1 MESPWLRQRGMT
13 TPFLVS
19 APEERT
25 VLDLTGMSCAACA
38 LRIERA
44 IRKVEGVTDVS
55 VNLATRQAQVG
66 FAAGTA
72 SRPTIRRAIEGAGY
86 GVLESR
92 PQADAIADRISL
104 ERTERR
110 SLRRDLFT
118 ASAATLPLLVLGMSH
133 GAIPFAETGT
143 GRALQFAL
151 GSIVLF
157 GPGRRLLR
165 GGLTALRHRSPDMNT
180 LVSLGAL
187 AAWLWSTVATFAP
200 SWFAHG
206 EHETPHVY
214 FEAAGAII
222 AFVLFGK
229 YLETRARWRL
239 GDAVRALHAMV
250 PATAHRIEDAQDSAE
265 VDVPVASLRPGD
277 IVRVR
282 PGERVP
288 ADGVVTDG
296 ESAVDESMLS
306 GESVPVDKAVGSPV
320 VGGSMNSTGSLVV
333 RIQRT
338 GAETALAQI
347 TAAVERAQGSKAPIA
362 RFADRASAVFVPV
375 VLVLASTTFATWWLL
390 DPTWAGVAT
399 AVEYMVAVLV
409 IACPCALGLATPAAV
424 AVGAGRGAELG
435 VLFRTGAALEAA
447 SHIDAVFL
455 DKTGTLTNG
464 HPSLVAIEPRPGT
477 TTEQLLRVA
486 ASVERGSEHPFA
498 RAVVEAARERGVR
511 LAIVTDFAA
520 TPAMGVRGRI
530 DGADVLVGKAD
541 WLAGHGVDVAPASA
555 AAIELAN
562 RGVTPL
568 LVACDGALSGLLGVA
583 DELRVDAADAVLQL
597 RSAGVR
603 VGMLTGDRRAVA
615 DAVAAGLGLDEV
627 AAELLPDDKAARI
640 QAAQAEGRRVAMVGD
655 GVNDAP
661 ALAVADLGVAIGT
674 GTDVA
679 AAAADVALLRGG
691 IAGAPVALRLA
702 RATMRTIRRN
712 LVWASIY
719 NVLGIPVAAGALAGL
734 GIGLSPVYASA
745 AMSLSSVSVLLSSL
759 LLRRFRVSDAAG
771 AR

>member
-1 MESPWLRQRGMT
+1 MELRRRRQRGMT
-13 TPFLVS
+13 TVLPVS
-19 APEERT
+19 APEERM
-25 VLDLTGMSCAACA
+25 VLDLTGMSCAACVV
-38 LRIERA
+38 RVERA
-44 IRKVEGVTDVS
+44 IRTVAGVTDVA
-55 VNLATRQAQVG
+55 VNLATQQASVG
-66 FAAGTA
+66 FEVGAAD
-72 SRPTIRRAIEGAGY
+72 RPTITKAIEGAGY
-86 GVLESR
+86 GVLAEQPRTEAAAGRS
-92 PQADAIADRISL
+92 
-104 ERTERR
+104 ERERSERR
-110 SLRRDLFT
+110 SLHRDL
-118 ASAATLPLLVLGMSH
+118 AVAAAATLPLLVLGMSH
-133 GAIPFAETGT
+133 GAIPFAETEA
-143 GRALQFAL
+143 GRAVQFAL

-157 GPGRRLLR
+157 GPGRRFLR
-165 GGLTALRHRSPDMNT
+165 GGLAAVRHRSPDMNT

-200 SWFAHG
+200 SWFPHG

-214 FEAAGAII
+214 FEAAGAIV

-229 YLETRARWRL
+229 FLETRARWRL

-250 PATAHRIEDAQDSAE
+250 PAVAHRVDDLEEGAD
-265 VDVPVASLRPGD
+265 VDVPVAALRPGD
-277 IVRVR
+277 AVRVR

-288 ADGVVTDG
+288 ADGVVIDG

-306 GESVPVDKAVGSPV
+306 GESVPVDKAVGDQV
-320 VGGSMNSTGSLVV
+320 VGGSMNTTGALLV

-338 GAETALAQI
+338 GADTALARI
-347 TAAVERAQGSKAPIA
+347 TAAVEQAQGSKAPIA
-362 RFADRASAVFVPV
+362 RFADRVSAVFVPIV
-375 VLVLASTTFATWWLL
+375 IVLALVTFATWWLL

-447 SHIDAVFL
+447 SHIGAIYL

-464 HPSLVAIEPRPGT
+464 RPSLVAVEPRPGT
-477 TTEQLLRVA
+477 TEEQLLRIA

-498 RAVVEAARERGVR
+498 RAVVEAAREQGVR
-511 LAIVTDFAA
+511 LAIVDDFAA
-520 TPAMGVRGRI
+520 IPAMGVRGKVE
-530 DGADVLVGKAD
+530 GVGVLVGKAG
-541 WLAGHGVDVAPASA
+541 WLAEQGVDVAPATAPAS
-555 AAIELAN
+555 ELAT

-568 LVACDGALSGLLGVA
+568 LVARDGRLIGVLGVA
-583 DELRVDAADAVLQL
+583 DELRVDAADAVRQL
-597 RSAGVR
+597 RAAGVR

-615 DAVAAGLGLDEV
+615 DAVAGDLGLDEV
-627 AAELLPDDKAARI
+627 AAELLPEDKAERI
-640 QAAQAEGRRVAMVGD
+640 RAAQAQGHRVAMVGD

-661 ALAVADLGVAIGT
+661 ALAVADLGIAIGT

-691 IAGAPVALRLA
+691 IAGAPVALGLA

-712 LVWASIY
+712 LVWASVY

-759 LLRRFRVSDAAG
+759 LLRRFRGPAAAG